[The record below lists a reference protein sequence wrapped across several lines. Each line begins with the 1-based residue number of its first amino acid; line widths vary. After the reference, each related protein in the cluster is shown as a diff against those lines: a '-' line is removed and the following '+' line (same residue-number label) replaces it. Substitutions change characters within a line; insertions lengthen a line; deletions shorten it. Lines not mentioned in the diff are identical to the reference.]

1 MKIAFIGY
9 GNMAN
14 ALVSSILTSKNITLS
29 SDIHIFHNKNKDIY
43 ELDNCKF
50 LQSGQDCENNF
61 DIIFLCVKPKDIES
75 AIKENSHI
83 FLDNQTIIS
92 VAAGITINSIKGFIQ
107 KNVLIARAMPNLCA
121 FFNESITGLCM
132 QSNMDDNTKDLVENI
147 FKNIGYV
154 RKINENEMHSF
165 TALYGSGPAYIMYF
179 IESFIECENFDS
191 ISSDDKALLILQ
203 LLNSTSKLLLTTKD
217 ISELRSK
224 VTSKGGTTESAIK
237 VLEENNFSEILEE
250 AIKSARK
257 KSIDLSK

>member
-14 ALVSSILTSKNITLS
+14 ALVSSILASKNIVLS
-29 SDIHIFHNKNKDIY
+29 SDIYIYHNKNEDVY
-43 ELDNCKF
+43 ELDKCKF
-50 LQSGQDCENNF
+50 LQSGQNCENNF
-61 DIIFLCVKPKDIES
+61 DIIFLCVKPKDIQI

-83 FLDNQTIIS
+83 FLDNQIIVS
-92 VAAGITINSIKGFIQ
+92 VAAGITIDSIKGFVE

-121 FFNESITGLCM
+121 IFNESITGLCM
-132 QSNMDDNTKDLVENI
+132 QDTINDNKKNLIENI

-154 RKINENEMHSF
+154 RKINEDEMHSF

-179 IESFIECENFDS
+179 IESLIGCENFDS
-191 ISSDDKALLILQ
+191 ISGDDKALLILQ

-217 ISELRSK
+217 IGKLRSK
-224 VTSKGGTTESAIK
+224 VTSKGGTTESAIQK
-237 VLEENNFSEILEE
+237 LEENNFSKILEE